1 MDEIFTR
8 FDGSLLHIKSA
19 SAQTQSTPHRS
30 PMAGYRLTAAGHPCI
45 HNRMRNSRCVRFSLL
60 LLLLGYWI
68 GFARENFAADKLR
81 ISYSAVNATQA
92 FLWVAQEKGI
102 FAKHGLEGELLYINS
117 GTMNIAALVGGSVQI
132 AGGGPVSIEA
142 RLRGIKLTILGNP
155 LPWLAS
161 NLVVHPDI
169 KAIPD
174 LAGKFAGISRFGS
187 STDQGFRF
195 LFRKNGLNVDRD
207 LKMLQMGGDSSR
219 VAALKAGTIQYTFL
233 GAAAT
238 DNARALGFRVLATAQ
253 QMTIPFP
260 WTSVVVDESWL
271 NKNRELAYRYMKCS
285 TEAIVT
291 LKRNRADSERI
302 IGKYMKITDP
312 KLVAT
317 EFEFVASLM
326 PDYIA
331 PTLDGIKL
339 ILENFGKEYPDAPR
353 RDPKEF
359 VDGSIIERLK
369 AERFVEGLK
378 S

>member
-1 MDEIFTR
+1 MR
-8 FDGSLLHIKSA
+8 SSAVLLTVA
-19 SAQTQSTPHRS
+19 LA
-30 PMAGYRLTAAGHPCI
+30 ALTANAI
-45 HNRMRNSRCVRFSLL
+45 
-60 LLLLGYWI
+60 
-68 GFARENFAADKLR
+68 AADKLR

-92 FLWVAQEKGI
+92 FLWVAQERGF
-102 FAKHGLEGELLYINS
+102 FAKHSLEGELLYINS

-142 RLRGIKLTILGNP
+142 RLRGVKLLILGNP

-169 KAIPD
+169 KGIPD

-187 STDQGFRF
+187 STDQGFRY
-195 LFRKNGLNVDRD
+195 LFRKNGMNVEKD

-219 VAALKAGTIQYTFL
+219 VAAMKAGTVQYTFL

-238 DNARALGFRVLATAQ
+238 DQARALGFRVMASAQ
-253 QMTIPFP
+253 QMAIPFP

-271 NKNRELAYRYMKCS
+271 NKNRDLAYRYMKCA
-285 TEAIVT
+285 TESIVHM
-291 LKRNRADSERI
+291 KRNRADSERI

-312 KLVAT
+312 KLTAT
-317 EFEFVASLM
+317 EFDFVSALM

-359 VDGSIIERLK
+359 IDGSLIERLK
-369 AERFVEGLK
+369 QEKFVEGLK

>member
-1 MDEIFTR
+1 MR
-8 FDGSLLHIKSA
+8 SSAVLLTVA
-19 SAQTQSTPHRS
+19 LA
-30 PMAGYRLTAAGHPCI
+30 ALTANAI
-45 HNRMRNSRCVRFSLL
+45 
-60 LLLLGYWI
+60 
-68 GFARENFAADKLR
+68 AADKLR

-92 FLWVAQEKGI
+92 FLWVAQERGF

-142 RLRGIKLTILGNP
+142 RLRGVKLLILGNP

-169 KAIPD
+169 KGIPD

-187 STDQGFRF
+187 STDQGFRY
-195 LFRKNGLNVDRD
+195 LFRKNGMNVEKD

-219 VAALKAGTIQYTFL
+219 VAAMKAGTVQYTFL

-238 DNARALGFRVLATAQ
+238 DQARALGFRVMASAQ
-253 QMTIPFP
+253 QMAIPFP

-271 NKNRELAYRYMKCS
+271 NKNRDLAYRYMKCA
-285 TEAIVT
+285 TESIVHM
-291 LKRNRADSERI
+291 KRNRADSERI

-312 KLVAT
+312 KLTAT
-317 EFEFVASLM
+317 EFDFVSALM

-359 VDGSIIERLK
+359 IDGSLIERLK
-369 AERFVEGLK
+369 QEKFVEGLK

>member
-1 MDEIFTR
+1 MTKAKLFRTK
-8 FDGSLLHIKSA
+8 LAALA
-19 SAQTQSTPHRS
+19 L
-30 PMAGYRLTAAGHPCI
+30 AG
-45 HNRMRNSRCVRFSLL
+45 FF
-60 LLLLGYWI
+60 
-68 GFARENFAADKLR
+68 GFATENIAADKLR

-92 FLWVAQEKGI
+92 FLWVALDKGI

-117 GTMNIAALVGGSVQI
+117 GTMNIAALLGGSVQI

-142 RLRGIKLTILGNP
+142 RLRGVKLTILGNP

-169 KAIPD
+169 KGIPD
-174 LAGKFAGISRFGS
+174 LPGKLAGISRFGS
-187 STDQGFRF
+187 STDQGFRY

-219 VAALKAGTIQYTFL
+219 VAALKTGTIHYTFL

-253 QMTIPFP
+253 QMAIPFP
-260 WTSVVVDESWL
+260 WTSVVVEETWL
-271 NKNRELAYRYMKCS
+271 NKNRELAYRYMKAG
-285 TEAIVT
+285 TEAIVA

-302 IGKYMKITDP
+302 ISKYMKINDP
-312 KLVAT
+312 KLAAT
-317 EFEFVASLM
+317 EFDFVASLM
-326 PDYIA
+326 PDYIT
-331 PTLDGIKL
+331 PTLEGTKL

-359 VDGSIIERLK
+359 VDSSIMDRLK
-369 AERFVEGLK
+369 QEKFVEGLK
-378 S
+378 F

>member
-1 MDEIFTR
+1 MT
-8 FDGSLLHIKSA
+8 
-19 SAQTQSTPHRS
+19 
-30 PMAGYRLTAAGHPCI
+30 
-45 HNRMRNSRCVRFSLL
+45 NRSLL
-60 LLLLGYWI
+60 LVALILAAFFGLAG
-68 GFARENFAADKLR
+68 ETFAADKLR

-92 FLWVAQEKGI
+92 FLWVAQDKGI

-117 GTMNIAALVGGSVQI
+117 GTMNIAALLGGSVQI

-142 RLRGIKLTILGNP
+142 RLRGVKLTILGNP

-161 NLVVHPDI
+161 NLVAHTDI
-169 KAIPD
+169 KSVAD
-174 LAGKFAGISRFGS
+174 LPGKIAGISRFGS
-187 STDQGFRF
+187 STDQGFRY
-195 LFRKNGLNVDRD
+195 LFRKNGFNADKD
-207 LKMLQMGGDSSR
+207 LKMLQMGGDASR
-219 VAALKAGTIQYTFL
+219 IGALKAGTIQYTFL

-238 DNARALGFRVLATAQ
+238 NQARAQGFRVLATAQ
-253 QMTIPFP
+253 QMAIPFP
-260 WTSVVVDESWL
+260 WTSVVVDDSWL
-271 NKNRELAYRYMKCS
+271 SKNRELAYRYLKCS
-285 TEAIVT
+285 TEAIVN

-302 IGKYMKITDP
+302 IAKYMKINDP

-317 EFEFVASLM
+317 EFDFVASLM

-369 AERFVEGLK
+369 QEKFVEGLK